1 MAGTNSLHSSR
12 SKYRCSD
19 DFDGSVVSYVIQSM
33 HYEITTALILHVKKK
48 ILLPRSGGL
57 ILFLY
62 LDMKSVEEAVTM
74 IGVALVDLTVVGIA
88 AGLTNQMKMTGQSL
102 FPQVNAW
109 NSK

>member
-1 MAGTNSLHSSR
+1 MLSR
-12 SKYRCSD
+12 N
-19 DFDGSVVSYVIQSM
+19 
-33 HYEITTALILHVKKK
+33 
-48 ILLPRSGGL
+48 GGL
-57 ILFLY
+57 IFLLY
-62 LDMKSVEEAVTM
+62 LDMKSVEEVVTM